1 MNIAIMRIRVRR
13 DLVDE
18 GSPSRFNDDE
28 LDRAINRAVTEF
40 SKYLP
45 YQQKSAIT
53 TVSNSDELDI
63 SGLSNLISVSRVEF
77 PVGNMPRTYTRF
89 ETLSDIVRLLD
100 TVGDGNDCCLYWNTV
115 HILDAEGSTI
125 PVQYEDLIAT
135 GATAYAV
142 MSLAQAKIDTSNP
155 GGTEVDGDYQ
165 QWAVNRLGKFEK
177 ELSRLNSKVRTGQL
191 YPAD

>member
-1 MNIAIMRIRVRR
+1 MDMATMRIRVRR

-18 GSPSRFNDDE
+18 GSPSRFSDDE

-40 SKYLP
+40 SRYLP
-45 YQQKSAIT
+45 HQQKSTIS

-63 SGLSNLISVSRVEF
+63 SGLSNLISVERVEF
-77 PVGNMPRTYTRF
+77 PAGNIPRTYTRF
-89 ETLSDIVRLLD
+89 ETMSGTVRLLD
-100 TVGDGNDCCLYWNTV
+100 AVGDGNNCYVYWNTV
-115 HILDAEGSTI
+115 HTLDTEGSTV
-125 PVQYEDLIAT
+125 PVQYEDLIAL

-142 MSLAQAKIDTSNP
+142 MSIAQAKTDTNNP

-165 QWAVNRLGKFEK
+165 RWAVNRLGKFEK
-177 ELSRLNSKVRTGQL
+177 ELKRLNSKVRTGQL